1 MALELMPD
9 GKTFNKLNAIQ
20 EKALKRY
27 YKRLHEVPLSQNLV
41 LPISIAIGALAYI
54 LKDKL
59 KIPELDIPDV
69 KTLIEGA
76 GGTVADVIIQVEGAL
91 FPQNPINPEY
101 VILNEG
107 TPQERKVGPF
117 SRCQRWENDA
127 ADWFTVKQSYK
138 GDLGYI
144 ETTLGALAAARIIKN
159 MKKEGCP
166 KPSAFTQAQWDEV

>member
-1 MALELMPD
+1 MGLELMPD
-9 GKTFNKLNAIQ
+9 GKTFKKLNAVQ
-20 EKALKRY
+20 EKALNRY

-127 ADWFTVKQSYK
+127 TDWLTVKQSYK

-144 ETTLGALAAARIIKN
+144 ETTLGALTAARIIKN

-166 KPSAFTQAQWDEV
+166 KPSAFTQTQWDDI

>member
-9 GKTFNKLNAIQ
+9 GKTFKKLNSVQ

-27 YKRLHEVPLSQNLV
+27 YKRLHDKPLSQNLA
-41 LPISIAIGALAYI
+41 LPISIGALAYI

-59 KIPELDIPDV
+59 KIPDLDIPDV
-69 KTLIEGA
+69 KTLIEET
-76 GGTVADVIIQVEGAL
+76 GGIVADAIVQVEGAL

-117 SRCQRWENDA
+117 SRCSRWELDA
-127 ADWFTVKQSYK
+127 TDWLTVKQSYK
-138 GDLGYI
+138 GDLGYF
-144 ETTLGALAAARIIKN
+144 ETTLGALTASRIIKN
-159 MKKEGCP
+159 MKREGCS
-166 KPSAFTQAQWDEV
+166 KPTVFSQAQWDDI